1 MVVASGG
8 RVGTNSTKRPESTSV
23 PADVS
28 SVVPAA
34 GISAVEGS
42 NVGPTAAAVPLPPTG
57 RGRRKK
63 PENLFALTAA
73 AGSAAAA
80 VVAAGLLTS
89 AFVGLLLTP
98 RGINSLRPEDAGA
111 LTGVATVSTG
121 VRGISLAAASAGGR
135 VAAASSFFLLRGRK
149 RCRPPSSPLSP
160 NFCGFRFG
168 LGGFRDLEVCCQFQ

>member
-1 MVVASGG
+1 MVVAGG

-28 SVVPAA
+28 SVVPAPAA

-42 NVGPTAAAVPLPPTG
+42 TVGPAAVAVPLPPIG

-73 AGSAAAA
+73 VGSAAAA
-80 VVAAGLLTS
+80 VAAALTS

-98 RGINSLRPEDAGA
+98 RGINSLRPDDAGA